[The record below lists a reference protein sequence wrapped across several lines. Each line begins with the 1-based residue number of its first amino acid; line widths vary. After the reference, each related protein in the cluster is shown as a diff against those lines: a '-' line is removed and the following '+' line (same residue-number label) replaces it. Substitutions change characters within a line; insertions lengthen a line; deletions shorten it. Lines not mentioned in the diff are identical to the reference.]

1 MVSDWTMF
9 FDDEW
14 NVDEVVNYAGFVY
27 LIQFPESGEFYI
39 GVKQV
44 YKGIKDWK
52 KLKSTSIE
60 SNWKSYTSSSKT
72 VKEMI
77 DSGMEYKKSILWC
90 FKTVNQAALVEA
102 ALIAIFGTRHDF
114 LNKAVMVKARLPKD
128 NGETFKILQRL
139 IEVLT

>member
-1 MVSDWTMF
+1 MANSWSMF
-9 FDDEW
+9 FPDEW
-14 NVDEVVNYAGFVY
+14 EMDEVVNYAGFVY
-27 LIQFPESGEFYI
+27 LIQFPESGESYI

-60 SNWKSYTSSSKT
+60 SNWKSYTSSSRS

-77 DSGMEYKKSILWC
+77 DSGMEYNKQILWC

-102 ALIAIFGTRHDF
+102 ALIAIFGTRHDY

-128 NGETFKILQRL
+128 NGDTFKILQRL
-139 IEVLT
+139 IEVLY

>member
-1 MVSDWTMF
+1 MF
-9 FDDEW
+9 FKDEW
-14 NVDEVVNYAGFVY
+14 ELDEVVNYAGFVY
-27 LIQFPESGEFYI
+27 LIQFENTGESYI

-52 KLKSTSIE
+52 KLRSTSIE
-60 SNWKSYTSSSKT
+60 SNWMGYTSSSRS
-72 VKEMI
+72 VKQMI
-77 DSGMEYKKSILWC
+77 DDGEPYTKQILWC

-139 IEVLT
+139 IEVLM